1 MFTKNKTKE
10 SILECNS
17 CAGVYTLFTYHTVEP
32 CSAQVF
38 LRGGD
43 IHVYRYVKINLDKTC
58 KVGFNNGID
67 QTYES
72 IEIKVPETQQ
82 KDVERVAKFDI
93 ME

>member
-1 MFTKNKTKE
+1 MPVC
-10 SILECNS
+10 ILYSLIILSNR
-17 CAGVYTLFTYHTVEP
+17 AAVRF
-32 CSAQVF
+32 F

-43 IHVYRYVKINLDKTC
+43 IHVYQYVKINLDKTC
-58 KVGFNNGID
+58 KGGFNNGID

-72 IEIKVPETQQ
+72 IEIKVLETQQ

>member
-1 MFTKNKTKE
+1 MPVCILY
-10 SILECNS
+10 SIIILSNRAALWFS
-17 CAGVYTLFTYHTVEP
+17 
-32 CSAQVF
+32 

-43 IHVYRYVKINLDKTC
+43 IHVNRYVKINLDKTC